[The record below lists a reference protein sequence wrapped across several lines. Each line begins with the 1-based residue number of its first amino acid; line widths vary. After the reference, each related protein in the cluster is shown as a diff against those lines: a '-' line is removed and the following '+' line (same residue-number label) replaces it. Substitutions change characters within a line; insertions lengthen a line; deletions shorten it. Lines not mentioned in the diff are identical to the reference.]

1 MCCVTSVRVYLPKSQ
16 IKVTGVIGCDI
27 VTIRAVSIALL
38 LYMCIFLGG
47 KRVFLRI
54 KKKKVFL
61 KCKFNAFLDSVCV
74 CVYVNLCY
82 RDVLIFNFSFLAF
95 SYLADYY
102 PIMADDSTALT
113 TVETVDI
120 VSTPVT
126 TVVNTEITETGE
138 DGNEMLAQITEAA
151 EILAT
156 SGPTATTEV
165 VTSDG
170 VDMIATTSAAVEVTT
185 TTGLGDIIGES
196 IIGVSGENTEISA
209 SVQTTPTTTTQVIPL
224 TINGNIVPITLQF
237 TSSFGDGAQP
247 EEITVDSN
255 NTVVIP
261 SATPQI
267 SEEVV
272 IATQGG
278 EGGGGSESDAVARN
292 LLSGLQIQLSG
303 GNQSSGISIPA
314 SAASNGIPVI
324 NLANLASN
332 LPIALL
338 AQQLQQGVGGGE
350 EGGTSAEETGEEQ
363 QSMETEEVSEETK
376 DEKAEGQSN
385 AAVTQIPL
393 TSLQTLQNLLNLGQ
407 ASISIHP
414 SSTPN
419 TPGSPSTPVPVL
431 NVNGKQIPLFY
442 TPPNTRQ
449 QTKRSNCTCP
459 NCVEIQKSG
468 ERPKRRTHVC
478 HYPGCGKVYGK
489 TSHLK
494 AHLRTH
500 TGEKPY
506 VCTWPLCDRKF
517 TRSDE
522 LHRHLKTHT
531 GEKNFQCKFCDK
543 RFMRSDHLA
552 KHTKIHFKN
561 SPQKL
566 STDASSTVAVAIS
579 SMQEPSTV
587 EQPVPSAVAHLQAIQ
602 ALSPGVTISSELNTV
617 VQNVATS
624 ISENITHE
632 DLTAASETL
641 AQLAQGAA
649 ADVVANELTVTQTY
663 PSDAAVQETIAT
675 TENEQLTQ
683 QFIEPPTEVSTVG
696 ATNDMG
702 GVPPSTSEEVQG
714 LLTELAQRAEVAEAL
729 IQTPEVV

>member
-1 MCCVTSVRVYLPKSQ
+1 
-16 IKVTGVIGCDI
+16 
-27 VTIRAVSIALL
+27 
-38 LYMCIFLGG
+38 
-47 KRVFLRI
+47 
-54 KKKKVFL
+54 
-61 KCKFNAFLDSVCV
+61 
-74 CVYVNLCY
+74 
-82 RDVLIFNFSFLAF
+82 
-95 SYLADYY
+95 
-102 PIMADDSTALT
+102 MAEDSTSLT
-113 TVETVDI
+113 TMETVDI

-126 TVVNTEITETGE
+126 TVVDTEVLPQTSGE
-138 DGNEMLAQITEAA
+138 EGSEMLAQITEAA

-156 SGPTATTEV
+156 VGSATTEV

-170 VDMIATTSAAVEVTT
+170 VDMIATTTPAVEVTT
-185 TTGLGDIIGES
+185 TTGFGDIIN
-196 IIGVSGENTEISA
+196 IGENTTEITTSTVHA
-209 SVQTTPTTTTQVIPL
+209 TPTTTTQVIPL
-224 TINGNIVPITLQF
+224 NINGNIVPITLQF
-237 TSSFGDGAQP
+237 TSSLGDGTTS
-247 EEITVDSN
+247 EEITVDSS

-261 SATPQI
+261 SSTPQI

-272 IATQGG
+272 IDTQG
-278 EGGGGSESDAVARN
+278 EGSDNDAARN
-292 LLSGLQIQLSG
+292 FLSGLQIQLSG
-303 GNQSSGISIPA
+303 GNQSSGISIPT
-314 SAASNGIPVI
+314 SNGIPII
-324 NLANLASN
+324 NLANLANN

-338 AQQLQQGVGGGE
+338 AQQLQQQAA
-350 EGGTSAEETGEEQ
+350 EGDASTSIEETTGGEEQ
-363 QSMETEEVSEETK
+363 QSMETEEVTTEEG
-376 DEKAEGQSN
+376 EGSQPN
-385 AAVTQIPL
+385 VTQIPFS
-393 TSLQTLQNLLNLGQ
+393 SLQTLQNLLNLGQ

-414 SSTPN
+414 SSAPT

-431 NVNGKQIPLFY
+431 NINGKQIPLFY

-459 NCVEIQKSG
+459 NCLEIQKSG

-478 HYPGCGKVYGK
+478 HYPGCAKVYGK

-552 KHTKIHFKN
+552 KHTKIHFKV

-579 SMQEPSTV
+579 AMQEPSTV
-587 EQPVPSAVAHLQAIQ
+587 EQPAIAHLQAMQ
-602 ALSPGVTISSELNTV
+602 AMSPGVTISSELNTV

-624 ISENITHE
+624 ISANITQE

-649 ADVVANELTVTQTY
+649 ASVIANELTVTQTY
-663 PSDAAVQETIAT
+663 PTEAAVQETIVAQAVANNIS
-675 TENEQLTQ
+675 ENA
-683 QFIEPPTEVSTVG
+683 I
-696 ATNDMG
+696 
-702 GVPPSTSEEVQG
+702 
-714 LLTELAQRAEVAEAL
+714 
-729 IQTPEVV
+729 I

>member
-1 MCCVTSVRVYLPKSQ
+1 MSDESVP
-16 IKVTGVIGCDI
+16 
-27 VTIRAVSIALL
+27 
-38 LYMCIFLGG
+38 
-47 KRVFLRI
+47 
-54 KKKKVFL
+54 
-61 KCKFNAFLDSVCV
+61 
-74 CVYVNLCY
+74 
-82 RDVLIFNFSFLAF
+82 
-95 SYLADYY
+95 
-102 PIMADDSTALT
+102 MATA
-113 TVETVDI
+113 ETVDI
-120 VSTPVT
+120 ELTGPVT
-126 TVVNTEITETGE
+126 TVVDTEVTETTTE
-138 DGNEMLAQITEAA
+138 TAPEGNEILAQITEAA

-156 SGPTATTEV
+156 VGGTTTTEV

-170 VDMIATTSAAVEVTT
+170 VDMIATTSPAVEVTT
-185 TTGLGDIIGES
+185 TTGLGDIISES
-196 IIGVSGENTEISA
+196 IIGVTEENTTEITTG
-209 SVQTTPTTTTQVIPL
+209 SVQATPTTTTQVIPL

-237 TSSFGDGAQP
+237 TSSFGDGSQP
-247 EEITVDSN
+247 EEVTIDGSSSNPNVDA
-255 NTVVIP
+255 VA
-261 SATPQI
+261 SATPQM

-272 IATQGG
+272 IATQG
-278 EGGGGSESDAVARN
+278 ETVDTDAVTRN

-303 GNQSSGISIPA
+303 GNQSPGISIPA
-314 SAASNGIPVI
+314 SAAASNGGIPVI
-324 NLANLASN
+324 NLANLANN

-338 AQQLQQGVGGGE
+338 AQQLQQGVSGE
-350 EGGTSAEETGEEQ
+350 GSAAAAPATTEETVTEEQ
-363 QSMETEEVSEETK
+363 QQAMETEEVSTEQVKEP
-376 DEKAEGQSN
+376 EKEA
-385 AAVTQIPL
+385 AAVAAADTQQLNVSNVAQIPL

-414 SSTPN
+414 SSAPN
-419 TPGSPSTPVPVL
+419 TPGSPSTPVPIL

-531 GEKNFQCKFCDK
+531 GEKNFQCKYCDK

-566 STDASSTVAVAIS
+566 STDAASSAAVAVAIS
-579 SMQEPSTV
+579 TMQEPSTV
-587 EQPVPSAVAHLQAIQ
+587 EQPVPSAVAHLQAMQ

-617 VQNVATS
+617 VQNVSTS
-624 ISENITHE
+624 ISETITHE

-641 AQLAQGAA
+641 AQLAQSN
-649 ADVVANELTVTQTY
+649 VVASELTVTQTY
-663 PSDAAVQETIAT
+663 PSDTAVQETIAT
-675 TENEQLTQ
+675 TTTDTDQLSQQLIEQ
-683 QFIEPPTEVSTVG
+683 PTEVTTVTDSTQTTEDG
-696 ATNDMG
+696 TQPA
-702 GVPPSTSEEVQG
+702 TSEEVQG
-714 LLTELAQRAEVAEAL
+714 LLSELAQRAEVAEAL
-729 IQTPEVV
+729 IQRPEVV

>member
-1 MCCVTSVRVYLPKSQ
+1 
-16 IKVTGVIGCDI
+16 
-27 VTIRAVSIALL
+27 
-38 LYMCIFLGG
+38 
-47 KRVFLRI
+47 
-54 KKKKVFL
+54 
-61 KCKFNAFLDSVCV
+61 
-74 CVYVNLCY
+74 
-82 RDVLIFNFSFLAF
+82 
-95 SYLADYY
+95 
-102 PIMADDSTALT
+102 MADDAVTLT
-113 TVETVDI
+113 TVETVDV

-126 TVVNTEITETGE
+126 TVVNTEVTETTE
-138 DGNEMLAQITEAA
+138 TGNEMLAHITEAA

-156 SGPTATTEV
+156 VGTTSTEV

-170 VDMIATTSAAVEVTT
+170 VDMIATTSPAVEVTT
-185 TTGLGDIIGES
+185 TTGLGDIIGEN
-196 IIGVSGENTEISA
+196 IIGVSNETTDITTSSETVMVTS
-209 SVQTTPTTTTQVIPL
+209 QTTPTTTTQVIPL

-237 TSSFGDGAQP
+237 TSSFSDGSQQ
-247 EEITVDSN
+247 EEVTVDS

-261 SATPQI
+261 STTPQI

-272 IATQGG
+272 IATQG
-278 EGGGGSESDAVARN
+278 EGGDGDVARN

-303 GNQSSGISIPA
+303 GSQSSGIAIPA

-324 NLANLASN
+324 NLANLANN

-338 AQQLQQGVGGGE
+338 AQQLQGVAGGDGN
-350 EGGTSAEETGEEQ
+350 TSDETGEEQ
-363 QSMETEEVSEETK
+363 QSMETEEVSEDNK
-376 DEKAEGQSN
+376 DKGEGQSSAN
-385 AAVTQIPL
+385 VTQIPL
-393 TSLQTLQNLLNLGQ
+393 TSLQALQNLLNLGQ
-407 ASISIHP
+407 ASISIRQ
-414 SSTPN
+414 SSGAN

-431 NVNGKQIPLFY
+431 NVNGQQIPLFY

-459 NCVEIQKSG
+459 NCIEIQKSG

-531 GEKNFQCKFCDK
+531 GEKNFQCKYCDK

-566 STDASSTVAVAIS
+566 STETSNVAVSLS

-587 EQPVPSAVAHLQAIQ
+587 EQPVPSAVAHLQAMQ

-649 ADVVANELTVTQTY
+649 NVVANELTVTQTY

-675 TENEQLTQ
+675 TENEELTQ
-683 QFIEPPTEVSTVG
+683 QFIEQPTNVTTVSAPNQVE
-696 ATNDMG
+696 AI
-702 GVPPSTSEEVQG
+702 PSTTSEEVQG
-714 LLTELAQRAEVAEAL
+714 LLSELAQRAEVAEAL

>member
-1 MCCVTSVRVYLPKSQ
+1 
-16 IKVTGVIGCDI
+16 
-27 VTIRAVSIALL
+27 
-38 LYMCIFLGG
+38 
-47 KRVFLRI
+47 
-54 KKKKVFL
+54 
-61 KCKFNAFLDSVCV
+61 
-74 CVYVNLCY
+74 
-82 RDVLIFNFSFLAF
+82 
-95 SYLADYY
+95 
-102 PIMADDSTALT
+102 MADDDTTALT

-126 TVVNTEITETGE
+126 TVVDTEITETTE
-138 DGNEMLAQITEAA
+138 DGNDMLAQITEAA

-156 SGPTATTEV
+156 VGTATTEV

-170 VDMIATTSAAVEVTT
+170 VDMIATTSPAIEVTT
-185 TTGLGDIIGES
+185 TTGLGDLMGEGM
-196 IIGVSGENTEISA
+196 ITISGENTEITTTNCATLSLLQA
-209 SVQTTPTTTTQVIPL
+209 TPTTTTQVVPL
-224 TINGNIVPITLQF
+224 TINGNIVPITVQF
-237 TSSFGDGAQP
+237 TSSFVEGSQP

-255 NTVVIP
+255 TVVIP
-261 SATPQI
+261 SSTPQI

-272 IATQGG
+272 IATQG
-278 EGGGGSESDAVARN
+278 ESAESDAVTRN

-303 GNQSSGISIPA
+303 CSQSSGISIPA

-324 NLANLASN
+324 NLANLANN

-338 AQQLQQGVGGGE
+338 AQQLQQSVAGDGNTTIE
-350 EGGTSAEETGEEQ
+350 ITEEQ
-363 QSMETEEVSEETK
+363 HTMETEEVTDDTK
-376 DEKAEGQSN
+376 DEKMEGQTSQSI
-385 AAVTQIPL
+385 AQIPL
-393 TSLQTLQNLLNLGQ
+393 ASLQTLQNLLNLGQ

-459 NCVEIQKSG
+459 NCIEIQKSG

-531 GEKNFQCKFCDK
+531 GEKNFQCKYCDK

-566 STDASSTVAVAIS
+566 STDP
-579 SMQEPSTV
+579 PST
-587 EQPVPSAVAHLQAIQ
+587 I
-602 ALSPGVTISSELNTV
+602 
-617 VQNVATS
+617 
-624 ISENITHE
+624 
-632 DLTAASETL
+632 LTAASETL
-641 AQLAQGAA
+641 AQLAQGAVA
-649 ADVVANELTVTQTY
+649 NVVASELTVTQTY
-663 PSDAAVQETIAT
+663 QTDAAVQETITT
-675 TENEQLTQ
+675 TENEQLAQ
-683 QFIEPPTEVSTVG
+683 QFIDQPTEVTTV
-696 ATNDMG
+696 TDPNQIT
-702 GVPPSTSEEVQG
+702 GVPSTTSEEVQG
-714 LLTELAQRAEVAEAL
+714 LLSELAQRAEVAVAEAL
-729 IQTPEVV
+729 IQAPEVV

>member
-1 MCCVTSVRVYLPKSQ
+1 MSDETPA
-16 IKVTGVIGCDI
+16 T
-27 VTIRAVSIALL
+27 T
-38 LYMCIFLGG
+38 
-47 KRVFLRI
+47 
-54 KKKKVFL
+54 
-61 KCKFNAFLDSVCV
+61 
-74 CVYVNLCY
+74 
-82 RDVLIFNFSFLAF
+82 LA
-95 SYLADYY
+95 
-102 PIMADDSTALT
+102 TA
-113 TVETVDI
+113 ETVDI
-120 VSTPVT
+120 ELTGPVT
-126 TVVNTEITETGE
+126 TVMDTEVTETTTTTIE
-138 DGNEMLAQITEAA
+138 DAIEETTTATHESNEILAQITEAA

-156 SGPTATTEV
+156 VGTTTTEV

-170 VDMIATTSAAVEVTT
+170 VDMIATTSPAVEVTT
-185 TTGLGDIIGES
+185 TTGLGDIITES
-196 IIGVSGENTEISA
+196 IIGVTEENTEINNDST
-209 SVQTTPTTTTQVIPL
+209 QTTPTTNTQVIPL

-237 TSSFGDGAQP
+237 TSSFADGSQP
-247 EEITVDSN
+247 EEVTIDSS
-255 NTVVIP
+255 NTVVVP
-261 SATPQI
+261 SSTPQM

-272 IATQGG
+272 IATQGD
-278 EGGGGSESDAVARN
+278 SVDTDAVTRN

-303 GNQSSGISIPA
+303 GNQSPGISIPA
-314 SAASNGIPVI
+314 SAASNGGIPVI
-324 NLANLASN
+324 NLANLANN

-350 EGGTSAEETGEEQ
+350 GAGTAGDETTTGEEQ
-363 QSMETEEVSEETK
+363 QQAMETEEVTTEEVK
-376 DEKAEGQSN
+376 EEKEGDHQQVNVSN
-385 AAVTQIPL
+385 VTQIPL

-414 SSTPN
+414 SSAPN
-419 TPGSPSTPVPVL
+419 TPGSPSTPVPIL

-468 ERPKRRTHVC
+468 ERPKRRTHIC

-531 GEKNFQCKFCDK
+531 GEKNFQCKHCDK

-566 STDASSTVAVAIS
+566 TTDASSAVAVAIS

-587 EQPVPSAVAHLQAIQ
+587 EQPVPSAVAHLQAMQ

-617 VQNVATS
+617 VQNVSTS
-624 ISENITHE
+624 ISETITHE

-641 AQLAQGAA
+641 AQLAQSN
-649 ADVVANELTVTQTY
+649 VVASELTVTQTY
-663 PSDAAVQETIAT
+663 PSDTAVQETIAT
-675 TENEQLTQ
+675 TETAEQLSQ
-683 QFIEPPTEVSTVG
+683 QFIEQPTEVTTISDPTQSTG
-696 ATNDMG
+696 G
-702 GVPPSTSEEVQG
+702 GVPPTTSEEVQG

-729 IQTPEVV
+729 IQRPEVV

>member
-1 MCCVTSVRVYLPKSQ
+1 M
-16 IKVTGVIGCDI
+16 
-27 VTIRAVSIALL
+27 
-38 LYMCIFLGG
+38 
-47 KRVFLRI
+47 
-54 KKKKVFL
+54 
-61 KCKFNAFLDSVCV
+61 
-74 CVYVNLCY
+74 
-82 RDVLIFNFSFLAF
+82 
-95 SYLADYY
+95 
-102 PIMADDSTALT
+102 
-113 TVETVDI
+113 DI

-126 TVVNTEITETGE
+126 TVVDTEVLPQTSGDEGS
-138 DGNEMLAQITEAA
+138 EMLAQITEAA

-156 SGPTATTEV
+156 VGSATTEV

-170 VDMIATTSAAVEVTT
+170 VDMIATTTPAVEVTT
-185 TTGLGDIIGES
+185 TTGLGDIIN
-196 IIGVSGENTEISA
+196 IGDNTTEITTSTI
-209 SVQTTPTTTTQVIPL
+209 QTTPTTTTQVIPL
-224 TINGNIVPITLQF
+224 NINGNIVPITLQF
-237 TSSFGDGAQP
+237 TSSLGDGTTP
-247 EEITVDSN
+247 DEITVDSS

-261 SATPQI
+261 SSTPQI

-272 IATQGG
+272 IDTQG
-278 EGGGGSESDAVARN
+278 EGSDSDAARN
-292 LLSGLQIQLSG
+292 FLSGLQIQLSG
-303 GNQSSGISIPA
+303 GNQSSGISIP
-314 SAASNGIPVI
+314 SSNGIPII
-324 NLANLASN
+324 NLANLANN

-338 AQQLQQGVGGGE
+338 AQQLQQQAVEGDASTSIE
-350 EGGTSAEETGEEQ
+350 EVTGEQ
-363 QSMETEEVSEETK
+363 QSMETEEVTTEEGKGNQT
-376 DEKAEGQSN
+376 SI
-385 AAVTQIPL
+385 TQIPL
-393 TSLQTLQNLLNLGQ
+393 SSLQTLQNLLNLGQ

-414 SSTPN
+414 SSAPT

-459 NCVEIQKSG
+459 NCLEIQKSG

-478 HYPGCGKVYGK
+478 HYPGCAKVYGK

-552 KHTKIHFKN
+552 KHTKIHFKA

-579 SMQEPSTV
+579 ALQEPSTV
-587 EQPVPSAVAHLQAIQ
+587 EQPVVAHLQAMQ
-602 ALSPGVTISSELNTV
+602 VMSPGVTISSELNTV

-624 ISENITHE
+624 ISENITQE

-649 ADVVANELTVTQTY
+649 ANVIANELTVTQTY
-663 PSDAAVQETIAT
+663 PTEAAVQETIVTQAA
-675 TENEQLTQ
+675 EGEQLSQ
-683 QFIEPPTEVSTVG
+683 QFIDTTPSTEVVSTVHNPTAG
-696 ATNDMG
+696 EEISIAPSATSG
-702 GVPPSTSEEVQG
+702 EVQD
-714 LLTELAQRAEVAEAL
+714 LLSELTQRVEVAEAL
-729 IQTPEVV
+729 IQTPSEVV